1 MKNYSTSFLA
11 VLHSEVVTLA
21 TCWLIELGNG
31 DKIGFTDCDRPFTID
46 GVYYDPDGGFEPS
59 DVSRGLDTD
68 SNSMMLKSYFSSQLP
83 ESVVCSGQLR
93 SARVFVFRVNP
104 YELPDTLED
113 DPLTYD
119 PIHRGMIRK
128 LELTD
133 QTYSAELG
141 GLADLLSR
149 TTGDVIQ
156 STCRNDFCDVN
167 GTASSSCG
175 LDISDYTDSRTVTEV
190 INPTV
195 IQFGA
200 SVADNHY
207 AGAEIIWQSGDNLG
221 LKTACWFSNGQRI
234 FLTDRMP
241 NAIAVGDDF
250 TITQVCGKGFSDCH
264 RYGNISHFNGE
275 PKIPGQNAQA
285 SLAPQ
290 N

>member
-1 MKNYSTSFLA
+1 MKNYSTSFLS
-11 VLHSEVVTLA
+11 VLNSEVVTLA

-46 GVYYDPDGGFEPS
+46 GVEYDPDGGFEPS
-59 DVSRGLDTD
+59 DVSRGLDTA

-93 SARVFVFRVNP
+93 SAKVFVFRVNP
-104 YELPDTLED
+104 WELPDTLED

-119 PIHRGMIRK
+119 PVHRGMIKK

-149 TTGDVIQ
+149 TVGDVVQ
-156 STCRNDFCDVN
+156 STCRNTFCD
-167 GTASSSCG
+167 ALCG
-175 LDISDYTDSRTVTEV
+175 LNIADYTDSRSVTEV
-190 INPTV
+190 INPTL

-200 SVADNHY
+200 SVADNYY
-207 AGAEIIWQSGDNLG
+207 AGAKIIWQSGDNIG
-221 LKTACWFSNGQRI
+221 LETACRYSNGQR
-234 FLTDRMP
+234 LHLLERMP

-250 TITQVCGKGFSDCH
+250 TITQVCGKSFSDCH
-264 RYGNISHFNGE
+264 SRGNIAHYNGE
-275 PKIPGQNAQA
+275 PDIPGQNAKA

-290 N
+290 TNPG

>member
-1 MKNYSTSFLA
+1 MKNYSTSFLS
-11 VLHSEVVTLA
+11 VLNSEVVTLA
-21 TCWLIELGNG
+21 TCWLIELGDG
-31 DKIGFTDCDRPFTID
+31 TKLGFTDCDRPFTID
-46 GVYYDPDGGFEPS
+46 GVYYDPDGGFEAS
-59 DVSRGLDTD
+59 DVSRGLDAE
-68 SNSMMLKSYFSSQLP
+68 SNSMMIKSYFSVQLP
-83 ESVVCSGQLR
+83 ESLVASGQLR
-93 SARVFVFRVNP
+93 GAKCHFFQVNP
-104 YELPDTLED
+104 YELPTTLED
-113 DPLTYD
+113 SPLTYNSLL
-119 PIHRGMIRK
+119 RGYVKKMD
-128 LELTD
+128 LTD
-133 QTYSAELG
+133 QTYRLEVGSLT
-141 GLADLLSR
+141 DFLSR
-149 TTGDVIQ
+149 TTGDVTQ
-156 STCRNDFCDVN
+156 PTCRNTFCDN
-167 GTASSSCG
+167 LCG

-200 SVADNHY
+200 SVADNYY

-221 LKTACWFSNGQRI
+221 LKTACRFSSGQRI

-250 TITQVCGKGFSDCH
+250 TITQTCGKGFSDCH